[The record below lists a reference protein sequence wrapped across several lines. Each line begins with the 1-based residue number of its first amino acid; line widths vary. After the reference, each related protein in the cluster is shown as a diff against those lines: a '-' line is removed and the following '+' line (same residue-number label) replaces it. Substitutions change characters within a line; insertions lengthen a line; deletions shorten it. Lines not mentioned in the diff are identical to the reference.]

1 MLIKDLD
8 TFAESWQSYKEQ
20 REEEM
25 KGDGGSATP
34 APKKKRAV
42 TVVKRKTVA
51 VKA

>member
-1 MLIKDLD
+1 LED
-8 TFAESWQSYKEQ
+8 FAAAWQSYKEL

-34 APKKKRAV
+34 APKKKRAT